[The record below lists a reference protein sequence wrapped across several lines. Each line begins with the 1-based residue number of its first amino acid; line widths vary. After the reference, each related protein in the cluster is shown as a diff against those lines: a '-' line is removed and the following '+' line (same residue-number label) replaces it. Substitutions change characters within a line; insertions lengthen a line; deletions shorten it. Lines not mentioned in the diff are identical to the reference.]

1 MANLTQSRD
10 DDRQEGVLVDVPHN
24 GNKIYGGSIVTVNAD
39 GYAKAG
45 ASGGA
50 VIGVAAEETPATE
63 DIRVYTEGVFQ
74 FDGKGFTQADTG
86 KRVIVGSNDHSV
98 ALATEAADATQ
109 TSPATPEPQIVGK
122 IINVISSTSV
132 RVKL

>member
-10 DDRQEGVLVDVPHN
+10 DDRQEGVLVDIPHN
-24 GNKIYGGSIVTVNAD
+24 GNKIYGGAIVTVNTD

-45 ASGGA
+45 ASGEA
-50 VIGVAAEETPATE
+50 VIGVAAEETPAT
-63 DIRVYTEGVFQ
+63 DNIRVYAEGVFQ

-86 KRVIVGSNDHSV
+86 KLVVVGDDDHSV
-98 ALATEAADATQ
+98 AIADDTAK
-109 TSPATPEPQIVGK
+109 SNEIVGK